1 MPTAFVS
8 TEGVTPKVCATLRAP
23 VNCDLKISAKEF
35 DALVEGALRRIPP
48 RFRSRLENVA
58 IVVEPEPPERN
69 LLGLYQGHPLTTRHV
84 GAGFQLPDRITIY
97 QGPHERA
104 SRNRAQLEEM
114 VGETLWHEIAHY
126 FGMDE
131 NQVRRAERRRAMSV
145 QRAPRRT
152 IRSRRAA
159 RGAEAPGMLRCY
171 VTDRHSTSSLLD
183 SIARNLEDGVT
194 WIQIR
199 EKDLPT
205 REMFELVKGA
215 LALPNPHGT
224 KIIVNGRMDVAL
236 AAGAHGLHLPSGSIA
251 ADRWRAIAAHRET
264 AAEFLIGV
272 SCHTIDEAREAE
284 SAGADYVLFGP
295 VFAPLSKVSDLAPR
309 GIEGLREA
317 ARAVRIPVLA
327 LGGITKENAAECVA
341 AGAAGVAGISMFQ
354 NGGAGVIT

>member
-1 MPTAFVS
+1 
-8 TEGVTPKVCATLRAP
+8 LR
-23 VNCDLKISAKEF
+23 ISAKEF
-35 DALVEGALRRIPP
+35 DALVEDALRRIPP
-48 RFRSRLENVA
+48 RFRSRLQNVA
-58 IVVEPEPPERN
+58 IVVEPEPTERN
-69 LLGLYQGHPLTTRHV
+69 LLGLYQGHPLTTRQV

-131 NQVRRAERRRAMSV
+131 NQVRRAERRRAMGV
-145 QRAPRRT
+145 QRPPRRA
-152 IRSRRAA
+152 IRSRRAE
-159 RGAEAPGMLRCY
+159 RGAEAPGMIRCY
-171 VTDRHSTSSLLD
+171 ITDRKSTPSLLD
-183 SIARNLEDGVT
+183 SIARNLEQGVT

-199 EKDLPT
+199 EKDLSA
-205 REMFELVKGA
+205 RELFELVKSA

-236 AAGAHGLHLPSGSIA
+236 ADGGQGLHLPSGSIA
-251 ADRWRAIAAHRET
+251 VDRWRAIAPPD
-264 AAEFLIGV
+264 FLIGV
-272 SCHTIDEAREAE
+272 SCHTIDEVREAE
-284 SAGADYVLFGP
+284 STGADYLLFGP
-295 VFAPLSKVSDLAPR
+295 VFAPLSKSSDLAPR

-354 NGGAGVIT
+354 KGVNSDAIT